1 MKGVELMEAIKCKV
15 IHCNLLL
22 ELRSLVI
29 ALLGKS
35 FWPPKLINN
44 EDINPPRIFFVAS
57 IH

>member
-1 MKGVELMEAIKCKV
+1 MEAIKCKV
-15 IHCNLLL
+15 THCNLLL
-22 ELRSLVI
+22 ELRSLVN